1 VAASQSGSGSKGL
14 RDEPCCNLFMPNA
27 LSPNDDDLNA
37 GISPRLD
44 YSTVLKEFSVFNR
57 WGDKVFTTAQKQAK
71 WDGFYHG
78 VPCDMDTYFYII
90 RYQCKNELKV
100 VKGEFQ
106 LIR

>member
-1 VAASQSGSGSKGL
+1 
-14 RDEPCCNLFMPNA
+14 
-27 LSPNDDDLNA
+27 
-37 GISPRLD
+37 
-44 YSTVLKEFSVFNR
+44 
-57 WGDKVFTTAQKQAK
+57 
-71 WDGFYHG
+71 